1 MLDGD
6 KDKKGNRL
14 LLNNRMELFLILLKL
29 KLAKKSRIALGV
41 RQSNY
46 FYPFLFPKIKIIK

>member
-14 LLNNRMELFLILLKL
+14 LLSKRVELFLLLLKV
-29 KLAKKSRIALGV
+29 KLAK
-41 RQSNY
+41 
-46 FYPFLFPKIKIIK
+46 YPELL